1 MLRTTALLALLTTA
15 AAPPAPALSRAD
27 EAAAFRAAGFTRT
40 AGKWQACGDPGTAS
54 YTPGTIETVRD
65 INGDGRPDAVITE
78 GSVFC
83 FGATEAGYSVV
94 SKQANG
100 SWRRI
105 TSGSGIANFLPR
117 TAKTR
122 AAAGWPDLEIGGTG
136 FCFAVARWNG
146 REYVRHRF
154 QYEGKPCRPAR

>member
-1 MLRTTALLALLTTA
+1 MLRTLALLALLATA
-15 AAPPAPALSRAD
+15 ASPGLSRAD
-27 EAAAFRAAGFTRT
+27 QAAAFRAAGFARL

-83 FGATEAGYSVV
+83 FGGTEAGYSVV

-100 SWRRI
+100 SWRLI
-105 TSGSGIANFLPR
+105 TAGPGIATFLPR
-117 TAKTR
+117 R
-122 AAAGWPDLEIGGTG
+122 AATGWPELEIGGPG
-136 FCFAVARWNG
+136 FCFPVARWNG
-146 REYVRHRF
+146 REYVQARF

>member
-1 MLRTTALLALLTTA
+1 MRSLILLTLLATS
-15 AAPPAPALSRAD
+15 AAPPAPGLSPTD
-27 EAAAFRAAGFTRT
+27 QAAAFRAAGFTRI

-83 FGATEAGYSVV
+83 FGSTEAGYSVV

-105 TSGSGIANFLPR
+105 TSGPGIANFLPR
-117 TAKTR
+117 TAKGR
-122 AAAGWPDLEIGGTG
+122 AAASWPDLEIGGPG
-136 FCFAVARWNG
+136 FCFAVQRWNG
-146 REYVRHRF
+146 REYVQARF
-154 QYEGKPCRPAR
+154 QYEGKPCRPPR